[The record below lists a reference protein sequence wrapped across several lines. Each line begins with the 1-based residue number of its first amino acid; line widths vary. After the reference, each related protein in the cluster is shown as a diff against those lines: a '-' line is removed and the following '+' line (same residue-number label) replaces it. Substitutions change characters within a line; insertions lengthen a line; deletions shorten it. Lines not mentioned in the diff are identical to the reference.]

1 VADALAEERH
11 AFSLEQPAYQ
21 RAERGAQ
28 DKAPAFVRGVASE
41 CWPLPTGAAR
51 GLLASAITIPR
62 APLGAGVRS
71 AFVSSQRRA
80 LEAAF
85 VGAAVA
91 SAERRVLRVDE
102 PENQRTVRALLRGQ
116 APLQSIR
123 AVVLDGAERGQSI
136 VLVQGQ
142 SLSVGSSPDNALRLS
157 DLTVSRYHVELTLR
171 RGSVEVRDL
180 DSMNGTYVGEVRV
193 ERAFVRPGVVLAIGA
208 TRLKL
213 DEQPAPAGA
222 GDASSEGDGFAE
234 LPWLIAKSPAMRKVA
249 HTIARLAR
257 SNVSVLLHGE
267 TGTGKEVLARALHAL
282 SERRDGPFEV
292 VDCGS
297 MAPSLIA
304 SELFGHERGAFTGAQ
319 GERPGAFERAHGGTV
334 FLDEIGELP
343 LDLQPMLLG
352 VLERR
357 RFKRVGG
364 SKERS
369 VDVRIV
375 SATHR
380 DLRNATNVGTFR
392 DDLYFRLAVARVV
405 IPPLRERPED
415 IEPLVRRFAEQLSGA
430 PNAQPFD
437 RATLNALEAHPWS
450 GNVRE
455 LRNVVESAVAL
466 GSLELDA
473 EARAGA
479 HAPRD
484 ASGAPGQD
492 TADALLHLPYR
503 EARAHAIA
511 AFERAYLGKLTELCG
526 QNASE
531 AARRAHMDRPY
542 LLSLLRKHGLR

>member
-1 VADALAEERH
+1 MRHEAQRGSACGHHMVTSQLARLQAALS
-11 AFSLEQPAYQ
+11 SLIGDGDRQK
-21 RAERGAQ
+21 RG
-28 DKAPAFVRGVASE
+28 
-41 CWPLPTGAAR
+41 
-51 GLLASAITIPR
+51 
-62 APLGAGVRS
+62 
-71 AFVSSQRRA
+71 
-80 LEAAF
+80 
-85 VGAAVA
+85 
-91 SAERRVLRVDE
+91 LRVDMRE
-102 PENQRTVRALLRGQ
+102 DEKTVRALLRGM
-116 APLQSIR
+116 APLHPVS
-123 AVVLDGAERGQSI
+123 ALVLDGADRGQS
-136 VLVQGQ
+136 LLLLPGQ
-142 SLSVGSSPDNALRLS
+142 SVSVGSSPDNGLRLN
-157 DLTVSRYHVELTLR
+157 DMTVSRYHVELTLR
-171 RGSVEVRDL
+171 RGAIEVRDL
-180 DSMNGTYVGEVRV
+180 DSMNGTYIGEVRI
-193 ERAFVRPGVVLAIGA
+193 ERAFVRPGTTLSIGSTHVA
-208 TRLKL
+208 LN
-213 DEQPAPAGA
+213 EHPESAAPAVGESDDLA
-222 GDASSEGDGFAE
+222 LAE
-234 LPWLIAKSPAMRKVA
+234 APGLIARSPAMRKVA

-267 TGTGKEVLARALHAL
+267 TGTGKEVLARTLHEL
-282 SERRDGPFEV
+282 SDRREQPFEV

-297 MAPSLIA
+297 MAPTLIA
-304 SELFGHERGAFTGAQ
+304 SELFGHDRGAFTGAH

-392 DDLYFRLAVARVV
+392 ADLYFRLAVARVV

-415 IEPLVRRFAEQLSGA
+415 IEPLVRRFAEQLSGT

-437 RATLNALEAHPWS
+437 RATLTALEAHPWS

-466 GSLELDA
+466 GSLELEASQGRAAFA
-473 EARAGA
+473 ETQEGEAVAGGFA
-479 HAPRD
+479 GESAQP
-484 ASGAPGQD
+484 
-492 TADALLHLPYR
+492 LLDLPYR

-511 AFERAYLGKLTELCG
+511 AFERTYLGRLTELCG